1 MMKRTIF
8 GSLVL
13 MATLFS
19 GCGDS
24 SESTCRIDVQ
34 LAIDAGDYDS
44 AVSALAGNCAS
55 AYSQSDLKYNLATAY
70 MGKAGYGVSD
80 VISMLVDAGDASNGS
95 TFSSFTKSANEST
108 SGGNSAIYLDKAK
121 SLYLESVTSDANATI
136 DTLCNRADLN
146 TTTNTRFSAS
156 CLYLGLNQTLQT
168 VNTILL
174 LTKDVDTLVSS
185 IDGNASATTPLDM
198 QASLDA
204 LSWAIDANATL
215 SNVSSITPSDVNI
228 SGSLYTHLI
237 VLNNGETFFRLAKS
251 SVRDSNNST
260 VLTDG
265 YCDTNGSKVNC
276 SDIEDNTTNDGSVT
290 APEPTDC
297 YACPVDFGSG
307 ENPDVATLLVDALNG
322 GTGAISN
329 VTNDASIQQSIDD
342 FKIEIGGSADAN
354 ITIDDILQ
362 YLNK

>member
-44 AVSALAGNCAS
+44 AVSALEGNCAS

-95 TFSSFTKSANEST
+95 AFSSFINSANEST
-108 SGGNSAIYLDKAK
+108 SGGNSSIYLDKAK
-121 SLYLESVTSDANATI
+121 LLYLESVTSDANATI

-174 LTKDVDTLVSS
+174 LTKDVDTLISS
-185 IDGNASATTPLDM
+185 IDGSATTPLDM

-228 SGSLYTHLI
+228 SGSPYTHLI

-276 SDIEDNTTNDGSVT
+276 SDIEDNTTNDGSVDLT
-290 APEPTDC
+290 KSTGC

-307 ENPDVATLLVDALNG
+307 ENQDIAILLVDALNG

-354 ITIDDILQ
+354 ITIDNILQ